1 MERLRADGADVRRTP
16 DAGEACVERRLL
28 AGADEAAEEAEGCI
42 RLLASG
48 MPHRLRDE
56 LLRDVV
62 HMVRALLAKSFPG
75 LLCLEQSPSA
85 TDLAVSLV
93 RTRSDCPADVRVL
106 VVPSRATTG
115 AHSLSALE
123 TALEQGRGSD
133 PLGEST
139 VAQLLGRPVGAGEE
153 LLRRCGALKRTGT
166 AGGLGTATKS
176 TVPEWC
182 YRDDEGG
189 YIEIEPAVCEQLGA
203 AFCAKEPGLSTSVG
217 RWAYEF
223 DLQRMGQRNSKTGK
237 ERQLL
242 RMSKDSVVELLM
254 REERNHEVVLAQVRA
269 RGGGEAKDA

>member
-1 MERLRADGADVRRTP
+1 VERLRADGADVRRTP
-16 DAGEACVERRLL
+16 DAGEACVELRLL
-28 AGADEAAEEAEGCI
+28 AGTEEAAEEAEGCI

-62 HMVRALLAKSFPG
+62 HMVRALLAKSFLG

-153 LLRRCGALKRTGT
+153 FAAANTAIAQRGT
-166 AGGLGTATKS
+166 CS
-176 TVPEWC
+176 S
-182 YRDDEGG
+182 
-189 YIEIEPAVCEQLGA
+189 PAQ
-203 AFCAKEPGLSTSVG
+203 
-217 RWAYEF
+217 
-223 DLQRMGQRNSKTGK
+223 Q
-237 ERQLL
+237 
-242 RMSKDSVVELLM
+242 
-254 REERNHEVVLAQVRA
+254 
-269 RGGGEAKDA
+269 